1 LSLSGLSLPFIL
13 TNLFVVMTF
22 GVCILQDENEQVAVF
37 HNDGE
42 ECQPICTH
50 LFFPVHF
57 CFCKMKMSGWFEDD
71 EGKCESILGEIF
83 IFFHLFFTE

>member
-1 LSLSGLSLPFIL
+1 VHYCIVTVRLKVHFTSCLSLSGLSLPFIL
-13 TNLFVVMTF
+13 TNLVVVMTF

-50 LFFPVHF
+50 LF
-57 CFCKMKMSGWFEDD
+57 S
-71 EGKCESILGEIF
+71 LYIF
-83 IFFHLFFTE
+83 VFAR